1 MLRQT
6 LHIEIVK
13 CFRPAQIISDCW
25 SLVFNDLSYQAIKT
39 RNIIM
44 KSNGKQMRNFI
55 TMTDFCRSIN
65 HIIKFLDN
73 KNEYNVFNIGGEK
86 YTDIRCTKFN

>member
-1 MLRQT
+1 
-6 LHIEIVK
+6 
-13 CFRPAQIISDCW
+13 
-25 SLVFNDLSYQAIKT
+25 
-39 RNIIM
+39 M

-73 KNEYNVFNIGGEK
+73 KNEHNVFNIGGEK
-86 YTDIRCTKFN
+86 NIQILDVLNLIKDRSKIYVKDINVIF